1 MRSIHG
7 VAQNQALKVERLEYA
22 ERKFQEI
29 INDDSKSEE
38 IKDKEL
44 ERLMEYMEDH
54 FSVKRVV
61 ENTHTD
67 NEMEIPKRV
76 LGLCSKILSARKR

>member
-7 VAQNQALKVERLEYA
+7 VAQSQALKVERLEYA

-29 INDDSKSEE
+29 INNDSKSEE
-38 IKDKEL
+38 TKDKEL

-54 FSVKRVV
+54 FSVKKMV

-67 NEMEIPKRV
+67 SEMEIPKRV

>member
-7 VAQNQALKVERLEYA
+7 VTQRQALKVERLEYA
-22 ERKFQEI
+22 EQKFQEI

-44 ERLMEYMEDH
+44 ARLIEYMEAH
-54 FSVKRVV
+54 FSVKKMV
-61 ENTHTD
+61 ENTHND
-67 NEMEIPKRV
+67 SEMEIPKRV